1 MNQLSAA
8 LWAEILKVRRSKM
21 FMITA
26 MLFVFIAIM
35 MGLLMYV
42 AMHPEIAG
50 RSATV
55 SAKTSAI
62 GKADWPSFLYLLVQ
76 IVLAMGP
83 IGFGMVTAWVFG
95 REYSDRVIKDLF
107 ALPVSRTVIVVSKF
121 IVILIWCTILA
132 ALLFI
137 TGTLTGLVVGIPG
150 WSAQITIHTCIIFT
164 GSFLLTML
172 LCTPVAFLASVSRG
186 YLLPVGFAIFTLILT
201 NFVAMG
207 VPNIMPY
214 FPWGIPAL
222 YSGIAGREAL
232 PHAGAISYFILTAT
246 SIAGFVGTAAWWR
259 FADQT

>member
-1 MNQLSAA
+1 MNGLSAA
-8 LWAEILKVRRSKM
+8 LWAESLKVRKSKM
-21 FMITA
+21 FVMTVLI
-26 MLFVFIAIM
+26 FSFIAIM
-35 MGLLMYV
+35 LGLLMYV
-42 AMHPEIAG
+42 AHHPEIAG
-50 RSATV
+50 RSATI
-55 SAKTSAI
+55 SAKTSAL
-62 GKADWPSFLYLLVQ
+62 GNADWPSFLYLLVQ

-95 REYSDRVIKDLF
+95 REYSDRVIKDLL

-132 ALLFI
+132 AVLFI
-137 TGTLTGLVVGIPG
+137 TGILAGLVVGMPL
-150 WSAQITIHTCIIFT
+150 WSAQIAVHTSIIFT
-164 GSFLLTML
+164 GSFMLTMF

-186 YLLPVGFAIFTLILT
+186 YLLPVGFAIFTLIMT

-222 YSGIAGREAL
+222 YSGVAGRESL
-232 PHAGAISYFILTAT
+232 PHAGAISYFILAAT
-246 SIAGFVGTAAWWR
+246 SIAGFAGTVAWWR